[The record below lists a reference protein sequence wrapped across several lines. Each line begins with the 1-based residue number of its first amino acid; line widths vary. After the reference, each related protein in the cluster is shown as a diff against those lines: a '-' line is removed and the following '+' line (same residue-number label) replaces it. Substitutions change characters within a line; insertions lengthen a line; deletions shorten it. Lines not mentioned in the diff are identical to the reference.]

1 MGIQKLMLSLKMR
14 AFGLHRH
21 NYVSYT
27 KPVNLILVSTLSIF
41 LKRANWKKMQLFG
54 NSEQLQLMEK
64 TIIQIFPIDE
74 ENECRYTDNTR
85 RQ

>member
-1 MGIQKLMLSLKMR
+1 
-14 AFGLHRH
+14 
-21 NYVSYT
+21 
-27 KPVNLILVSTLSIF
+27 
-41 LKRANWKKMQLFG
+41 MQLFG